1 MRLIEESNPDYESC
15 ANCIHSDDSE
25 EICVLRRCI
34 HAVSRLKE
42 CYVPKS
48 PTIEPERKTG
58 KYHDPFGNPIYVYVR
73 VDDKTVAIKADDL
86 QKALDYV
93 TEHGEEV
100 TIKGR
105 REAVDTAIS
114 ALQEQEETVSRKV
127 YEQISWERDIA
138 VMQLKDLGYG
148 LGEKIRTDGDTISR
162 RAAIDALDEQIKFCD
177 NALCDFNI
185 SLKDEYAVKVE
196 KASLCA
202 YKEILEDLPSAQ
214 PTPCEFCKHNNIADD
229 KACLMCSA
237 ERRTDDT

>member
-1 MRLIEESNPDYESC
+1 MRLIGESNPGYESC

-48 PTIEPERKTG
+48 PTIEPEQKTG

-105 REAVDTAIS
+105 REAMV
-114 ALQEQEETVSRKV
+114 EE
-127 YEQISWERDIA
+127 
-138 VMQLKDLGYG
+138 LL
-148 LGEKIRTDGDTISR
+148 
-162 RAAIDALDEQIKFCD
+162 
-177 NALCDFNI
+177 
-185 SLKDEYAVKVE
+185 
-196 KASLCA
+196 
-202 YKEILEDLPSAQ
+202 SAQ
-214 PTPCEFCKHNNIADD
+214 PTPCEFCKHNDIADD
-229 KACLMCSA
+229 MACLMCSA
-237 ERRTDDT
+237 ERRTDERIETVSILR